1 MEREDP
7 VTRIVLADDHV
18 LFRNALAA
26 LINKFDNCTVI
37 AEAGNGCELMKV
49 IESGVVP
56 DLLILDLNMP
66 RMDGFDTAKWIKA
79 HHPEINILILTM
91 YDTEIT
97 MIRLLQVGVKGFLKK
112 DSSPW
117 DLESAIRNVMQS
129 GYCYTNNMT
138 GKLINLFRK
147 SQEQSAIMNSMLSDI
162 EITFLKYACSDMT
175 YDEIAK
181 KMGVKPRVVDLIRDR
196 LFKKLGVNSRQGL
209 AMSSIRHCIYTF
221 L

>member
-1 MEREDP
+1 MEKEDP
-7 VTRIVLADDHV
+7 IIRIVLVDDHV

-26 LINKFDNCTVI
+26 LINKFDNCAVI
-37 AEAGNGCELMKV
+37 AEAGNGCELIKV
-49 IESGVVP
+49 IDSGAVP

-66 RMDGFDTAKWIKA
+66 QMDGFDTAKWIKA

-97 MIRLLQVGVKGFLKK
+97 MIRLLQAGVKGFLKK
-112 DSSPW
+112 NASPW

-129 GYCYTNNMT
+129 GYCYTSNMS

-147 SQEQSAIMNSMLSDI
+147 SQEQSAIMNSMLSDM
-162 EITFLKYACSDMT
+162 EMTFLKYSCTDMT
-175 YDEIAK
+175 YSEIADE
-181 KMGVKPRVVDLIRDR
+181 MNVKPRIVELIRDK

-209 AMSSIRHCIYTF
+209 AMNSIRHCIYTF
-221 L
+221 

>member
-1 MEREDP
+1 MKREDSII
-7 VTRIVLADDHV
+7 RIALADDHV
-18 LFRNALAA
+18 LFRNALTE
-26 LINKFDNCTVI
+26 LIDKFDNCGVI
-37 AEAGNGCELMKV
+37 VEAGNGCGLIKV

-66 RMDGFDTAKWIKA
+66 QMDGYETAKWIKA

-112 DSSPW
+112 DASPW
-117 DLESAIRNVMQS
+117 DLESAIRNVMQN

-147 SQEQSAIMNSMLSDI
+147 SQEQSAVMNSMLSDL
-162 EITFLKYACSDMT
+162 EITFLKYTCSDMT
-175 YDEIAK
+175 YSEIAK
-181 KMGVKPRVVDLIRDR
+181 KMGMRPRAVELIRDN

-209 AMSSIRHCIYTF
+209 AIKSIRHCISTF
-221 L
+221 

>member
-1 MEREDP
+1 MDREEP
-7 VTRIVLADDHV
+7 VIRIVLVDDHV
-18 LFRNALAA
+18 LFRNALVA
-26 LINKFDNCTVI
+26 LINRFDNCAVI
-37 AEAGNGCELMKV
+37 AEAGNGCELIK
-49 IESGVVP
+49 IIKSGLIP

-66 RMDGFDTAKWIKA
+66 QMDGFDTAKWIQA
-79 HHPEINILILTM
+79 HHAGINILILTM

-112 DSSPW
+112 DASPW

-147 SQEQSAIMNSMLSDI
+147 SQEQSAVMNSMLSDM

-175 YDEIAK
+175 YSEIAK
-181 KMGVKPRVVDLIRDR
+181 KMGVKPRAVELIRDN

-209 AMSSIRHCIYTF
+209 AIKSIRHCIYTF
-221 L
+221 

>member
-1 MEREDP
+1 MDREEP
-7 VTRIVLADDHV
+7 VIRIVLVDDHV

-26 LINKFDNCTVI
+26 LINRFDNCAVI
-37 AEAGNGCELMKV
+37 AEAGNGCELIK
-49 IESGVVP
+49 IIKSGLIP

-66 RMDGFDTAKWIKA
+66 QMDGFDTAKWIQA
-79 HHPEINILILTM
+79 HHAGIKIMILTM

-112 DSSPW
+112 DASPW
-117 DLESAIRNVMQS
+117 DLESAIRNVMHS

-147 SQEQSAIMNSMLSDI
+147 SQEQSAVMNSMLSDM
-162 EITFLKYACSDMT
+162 EVTFLKYSCSDMT
-175 YDEIAK
+175 YDQIAK
-181 KMGVKPRVVDLIRDR
+181 KMGVKPRVVDFIRDK

-209 AMSSIRHCIYTF
+209 AIKSIRHCISTF
-221 L
+221 

>member
-1 MEREDP
+1 MDREEP
-7 VTRIVLADDHV
+7 VIRIVLVDDHV

-26 LINKFDNCTVI
+26 LINRFDNCAVI
-37 AEAGNGCELMKV
+37 AEAGNGCELIK
-49 IESGVVP
+49 IIKSGLIP

-66 RMDGFDTAKWIKA
+66 QMDGFDTAKWIQA
-79 HHPEINILILTM
+79 HHAGIKIMILTM

-112 DSSPW
+112 DASPW
-117 DLESAIRNVMQS
+117 DLESAIRNVMHS

-147 SQEQSAIMNSMLSDI
+147 SQEQSAVMNSMLSDM
-162 EITFLKYACSDMT
+162 EVTFLKYSCSDMT
-175 YDEIAK
+175 YDQIAK
-181 KMGVKPRVVDLIRDR
+181 KMGVKPRVVDFIRDK

-209 AMSSIRHCIYTF
+209 AMKSIRHCISTF
-221 L
+221 